1 MLLKPKYA
9 KPYTLVLATISV
21 ISIYYF
27 IQCQLNLK
35 EFEIHPAIVAYF
47 VIKSFLIFA
56 NFIQPYK
63 SFHFNPVIFRALL
76 NLGTGIIL
84 AFLYLQ
90 LYNDHLLI
98 LTDCGLCLITV
109 FSLMKMHQNRN
120 ERQHYI

>member
-1 MLLKPKYA
+1 MLIKPKYA
-9 KPYTLVLATISV
+9 KPYVFVLLTISV
-21 ISIYYF
+21 ISIYYLVQHQ
-27 IQCQLNLK
+27 IQST
-35 EFEIHPAIVAYF
+35 EFEMHPAIAAYF
-47 VIKSFLIFA
+47 IIKSFLIFA

-63 SFHFNPVIFRALL
+63 SFHFNPVIYRALF
-76 NLGTGIIL
+76 NLGIGIIL

-90 LYNDHLLI
+90 LYHDHLLI